1 LTEVIS
7 IGAQTHV
14 DALMAKL
21 VSEFRLLQA
30 EGIKIDLEE
39 TKTGNYTFVGCNIA
53 DYGQCDYTPED
64 TQSIFK
70 HYVANIVADAIINYY
85 ERDLIKEII
94 QENYYYF
101 NEDERNTINNY
112 AAKYANSEGDDY
124 GEYMVYRISR
134 KSKILQRVL
143 EYLNHNNE
151 LVIEGFIK
159 FRLKEYLQ
167 ELQESVDRAVD
178 DFMME
183 REYKEFIRLLKYF
196 VEIQEPRVDK
206 VHVSL
211 NNAGMFK
218 LLDGNNNPI
227 NNDYLEG
234 FTVDLAE
241 NEINYEDLLIS
252 ALITIAP
259 KEIVLHFREAG
270 KFSSVVS
277 TIKSV
282 FGVRAT
288 SCTGCELCRQSNR
301 V

>member
-1 LTEVIS
+1 MTEVIS

-21 VSEFRLLQA
+21 EAEFYLLQA

-39 TKTGNYTFVGCNIA
+39 TNSGNFTFIGCNIA
-53 DYGQCDYTPED
+53 DYGQCDYTHDD

-70 HYVANIVADAIINYY
+70 HYVANIISDAIIGYY
-85 ERDLIKEII
+85 EGDLIKEII

-101 NEDERNTINNY
+101 NEDERKTINRY
-112 AAKYANSEGDDY
+112 AAKYTNHDDNAT
-124 GEYMVYRISR
+124 GEYMVYQIGR
-134 KSKILQRVL
+134 KSMILQRVL
-143 EYLNHNNE
+143 EYLQNNNE

-167 ELQESVDRAVD
+167 ELQEAVDRAVD

-206 VHVSL
+206 VHIYMDVK
-211 NNAGMFK
+211 GVFK
-218 LLDGNNNPI
+218 LLDEDKKPI
-227 NNDYLEG
+227 NNDYLDG
-234 FTVDLAE
+234 FIVDLAE

-259 KEIVLHFREAG
+259 KEVVLHFRDTV
-270 KFSSVVS
+270 KLSSVVS
-277 TIKSV
+277 TIKNV
-282 FGVRAT
+282 FGIRAVN
-288 SCTGCELCRQSNR
+288 CIGCDLCKQSSR
-301 V
+301 I